1 MTPIVSRSPLPT
13 RLKNARRAKG
23 ISQKNLGILAGID
36 EFSASAR
43 MNHYE
48 KGKHF
53 PDFETLERIAKI
65 LEVPVP
71 YFYCN
76 DDQMAELLVRFE
88 RLSPEEKQK
97 LMAFI
102 EKLDGEASIEE

>member
-1 MTPIVSRSPLPT
+1 MSLVSRSPLPT
-13 RLKNARRAKG
+13 RLKTARKAKG

-53 PDFETLERIAKI
+53 PDFDTLERIAKI
-65 LEVPVP
+65 LDVPVP
-71 YFYCN
+71 YFYCK
-76 DDQMAELLVRFE
+76 DDQLAELLVQYGRMP
-88 RLSPEEKQK
+88 SEKKKK
-97 LMAFI
+97 LLTFLA
-102 EKLDGEASIEE
+102 ELETL